1 MKRFAQGLIMG
12 LVLLPAVS
20 ALADDAAARGQ
31 EIARQVYERADGTD
45 MTAVGTMV
53 LTEAGRAARV
63 RQLITYRLDRGDG
76 ETRSLIRF
84 TAPAD
89 IKETGL
95 LTVDRTDG
103 ASDQWVYL
111 PALDRSR
118 RIPATRK
125 GGRFVASDIFYEDLQ
140 DRPVAHDAHRWRGR
154 EAFAGAQVDVLE
166 SVPVDKDNSAYGR
179 RVSWVHP
186 DILIPLR
193 VDYFRAGSSE
203 PFKRLTVQR
212 VEQVQGYWT
221 VMESVMEDL
230 DSGHQTRM
238 ALERVIYDRDLPQE
252 LFSVQTL
259 EDPAREASHRP

>member
-1 MKRFAQGLIMG
+1 MKRFAQGLIVG
-12 LVLLPAVS
+12 LALLPAMPS
-20 ALADDAAARGQ
+20 FANDAETRGR
-31 EIARQVYERADGTD
+31 EIARQVYERADGAD
-45 MTAVGTMV
+45 MTAVGSMV

-63 RQLITYRLDRGDG
+63 RQLITYRLDPGAG

-140 DRPVAHDAHRWRGR
+140 DRPVTHDAHRWLGR
-154 EAFAGAQVDVLE
+154 EDFAGAQVDVLE
-166 SVPVDKDNSAYGR
+166 SIPVDKDNSVYGK

-186 DILIPLR
+186 GILVPLR
-193 VDYFRAGSSE
+193 VDYFRAGAGE

-212 VEQVQGYWT
+212 VEQVQDYWT

-230 DSGHQTRM
+230 ESGHQTRM
-238 ALERVIYDRDLPQE
+238 ALDRVIYDRDLPQE

-259 EDPAREASHRP
+259 EDSAREAPHRP